1 MVSVSAPLPARVW
14 AYLLERFPPA
24 AYTVLVGLFTTSAVV
39 LVGRQTAVAPSFDVV
54 WRAGAVVLLVF
65 LHLRLMDEHKDYAA
79 DAVAY
84 PDRCLSRGVVTLPLL
99 FRLGVVAV
107 VLEAVLA
114 VSLSIEAAVAW
125 GVCLIFT
132 LLMRFEFGIG
142 AWLSRR
148 LLLYAITHNPI
159 VALLAFFLWTVA
171 GGAHDRLMVLYIG
184 VVSVGSLAFE
194 IGRKIRLP
202 EEEIGGVDSYS
213 SVLGKGVADRLLSG
227 LRLVTGLGL
236 LALGVALEEALLGG
250 MALGLQLVLAGFI
263 LSGPRRAKVTEGVAT
278 IGLLLDFIWV
288 GVMAW

>member
-1 MVSVSAPLPARVW
+1 M
-14 AYLLERFPPA
+14 LERFPPA
-24 AYTVLVGLFTTSAVV
+24 AYTVLVGLFTTSAVM

-54 WRAGAVVLLVF
+54 LRAGAVVLLVF

-79 DAVAY
+79 DAAAY

-125 GVCLIFT
+125 VVCLIFT
-132 LLMRFEFGIG
+132 LLMRFEFGVG

-148 LLLYAITHNPI
+148 LLLYAITHNPV

-171 GGAHDRLMVLYIG
+171 GGAHDRLLALYIG
-184 VVSVGSLAFE
+184 IVSVGSLAFE

-202 EEEIGGVDSYS
+202 EEEIVGVDSYS
-213 SVLGKGVADRLLSG
+213 SVLGKGAADRLLAG

-236 LALGVALEEALLGG
+236 LALGVALEEVLLGG
-250 MALGLQLVLAGFI
+250 MALGLQLVLAGF
-263 LSGPRRAKVTEGVAT
+263 LLRGPRRAKVTEGVAT

>member
-1 MVSVSAPLPARVW
+1 MISVSAPLPARVW

-24 AYTVLVGLFTTSAVV
+24 AYTVLVGLFTTSAVM

-79 DAVAY
+79 DAAAY

-125 GVCLIFT
+125 VVCLIFT
-132 LLMRFEFGIG
+132 LLMRFEFGVG
-142 AWLSRR
+142 AWLNRR
-148 LLLYAITHNPI
+148 LLLYAITHNPV

-171 GGAHDRLMVLYIG
+171 GGAHDRLLALYIG
-184 VVSVGSLAFE
+184 IVSVGSLAFE

-202 EEEIGGVDSYS
+202 EEEIVGVDSYS
-213 SVLGKGVADRLLSG
+213 SVLGKGAADRLLAG

-236 LALGVALEEALLGG
+236 LALGVALDQVLLGG
-250 MALGLQLVLAGFI
+250 MALGLQLVLAGF
-263 LSGPRRAKVTEGVAT
+263 LLRGPRRAKVTEGVAT

>member
-1 MVSVSAPLPARVW
+1 MISVSAPLPARVW

-24 AYTVLVGLFTTSAVV
+24 AYTVLVGLFTTSAVM

-54 WRAGAVVLLVF
+54 LRAGAVVLLVF

-79 DAVAY
+79 DAAAY

-125 GVCLIFT
+125 VVCLIFT
-132 LLMRFEFGIG
+132 LLMRFEFGVG

-148 LLLYAITHNPI
+148 LLLYAITHNPV

-171 GGAHDRLMVLYIG
+171 GGAHDRLLALYIG
-184 VVSVGSLAFE
+184 IVSVGSLAFE

-202 EEEIGGVDSYS
+202 EEEIVGVDSYS
-213 SVLGKGVADRLLSG
+213 SVLGKGAADRLLAG

-236 LALGVALEEALLGG
+236 LALGVALEEVLLGG
-250 MALGLQLVLAGFI
+250 MALGLQLVLAGF
-263 LSGPRRAKVTEGVAT
+263 LLRGPRRAKVTEGVAT

>member
-24 AYTVLVGLFTTSAVV
+24 AYTLLVGLFTTSAVV
-39 LVGRQTAVAPSFDVV
+39 LVGRQTAAAPSFDVV

-114 VSLSIEAAVAW
+114 LSLSIEAAVAW
-125 GVCLIFT
+125 GVCLAFT
-132 LLMRFEFGIG
+132 LLMRFEFGVG

-171 GGAHDRLMVLYIG
+171 GGAHDRLMILYIG

-213 SVLGKGVADRLLSG
+213 SVLGKGMADRLLAG

-236 LALGVALEEALLGG
+236 LALGVALDQVLLGG

>member
-1 MVSVSAPLPARVW
+1 M
-14 AYLLERFPPA
+14 LERFPPA
-24 AYTVLVGLFTTSAVV
+24 AYTVLVGLFTTSAVM

-54 WRAGAVVLLVF
+54 LRAGAVVLLVF

-79 DAVAY
+79 DAAAY

-125 GVCLIFT
+125 VVCLIFT
-132 LLMRFEFGIG
+132 LLMRFEFGVG
-142 AWLSRR
+142 AWLNRR
-148 LLLYAITHNPI
+148 LLLYAITHNPV

-171 GGAHDRLMVLYIG
+171 GGAHDRLLALYIG
-184 VVSVGSLAFE
+184 IVSVGSLAFE

-202 EEEIGGVDSYS
+202 EEEIVGVDSYS
-213 SVLGKGVADRLLSG
+213 SVLGKGAADRLLAG

-236 LALGVALEEALLGG
+236 LALGVVLEEVLLGG
-250 MALGLQLVLAGFI
+250 MALGLQLVLAGF
-263 LSGPRRAKVTEGVAT
+263 LLRGPRRAKVTEGVAT

>member
-1 MVSVSAPLPARVW
+1 
-14 AYLLERFPPA
+14 
-24 AYTVLVGLFTTSAVV
+24 
-39 LVGRQTAVAPSFDVV
+39 
-54 WRAGAVVLLVF
+54 
-65 LHLRLMDEHKDYAA
+65 MDEHKDYAA
-79 DAVAY
+79 DAAAY

-132 LLMRFEFGIG
+132 LLMRFEFGVG

-202 EEEIGGVDSYS
+202 DEEIGGVDSYS
-213 SVLGKGVADRLLSG
+213 SVLGKGMADRLLAG

-236 LALGVALEEALLGG
+236 LALGVALEEVLLGG
-250 MALGLQLVLAGFI
+250 MALGLQLVLAGFL

>member
-1 MVSVSAPLPARVW
+1 MISVSAPLPARVW
-14 AYLLERFPPA
+14 AYLLERFPPV
-24 AYTVLVGLFTTSAVV
+24 AYTVLVALFTTSAVV

-125 GVCLIFT
+125 VVCLIFT
-132 LLMRFEFGIG
+132 LLMRFEFGVG
-142 AWLSRR
+142 AWLNRR
-148 LLLYAITHNPI
+148 LLLYAITHNPV

-171 GGAHDRLMVLYIG
+171 GGAHDRLLALYIG
-184 VVSVGSLAFE
+184 IVSVGSLAFE

-202 EEEIGGVDSYS
+202 EEEIVGVDSYS
-213 SVLGKGVADRLLSG
+213 SVLGKGAADRLLAG

-236 LALGVALEEALLGG
+236 LALGVVLEEVLLGG
-250 MALGLQLVLAGFI
+250 MALGLQLVLAGF
-263 LSGPRRAKVTEGVAT
+263 LLRGPRRAKVTEGVAT

>member
-1 MVSVSAPLPARVW
+1 MISVSAPLPARVW

-24 AYTVLVGLFTTSAVV
+24 AYTVLVGLFTTSAVM

-54 WRAGAVVLLVF
+54 LRAGAVVLLVF

-79 DAVAY
+79 DAAAY

-125 GVCLIFT
+125 VVCLIFT
-132 LLMRFEFGIG
+132 LLMRFEFGVG
-142 AWLSRR
+142 AWLNRR
-148 LLLYAITHNPI
+148 LLLYAITHNPV

-171 GGAHDRLMVLYIG
+171 GGAHDRLLALYIG
-184 VVSVGSLAFE
+184 IVSVGSLAFE

-202 EEEIGGVDSYS
+202 EEEIVGVDSYS
-213 SVLGKGVADRLLSG
+213 SVLGKGAADRLLAG

-236 LALGVALEEALLGG
+236 LALGVVLEEVLLGG
-250 MALGLQLVLAGFI
+250 MALGLQLVLAGF
-263 LSGPRRAKVTEGVAT
+263 LLRGPRRAKVTEGVAT